1 MIIVKEKTIMCSRG
15 DTFITL
21 FYVKGLVLNEN
32 DTAVFTVKDD
42 LGSRQPLLTLPCGI
56 DTLNNIV
63 SVVGSAQEM
72 SVLPEGVFWYDL
84 YLDTA
89 NGAHTTLVYPSKLIV
104 RGTVH
109 NDYSLVTASEPAHP
123 DRDPGSGYCHRRADR
138 L

>member
-109 NDYSLVTASEPAHP
+109 ND
-123 DRDPGSGYCHRRADR
+123 
-138 L
+138 